1 MGYIHSVET
10 MGLVDGPGIRTV
22 FFLQGCRLRCKYCH
36 NPDTWAIAPKENI
49 KVREMSPKDVVDILS
64 RYKEYYGKDGGVTF
78 SGGEPLLQPEF
89 LKESLMLCKEK
100 NIHTCLDTAGVG
112 FGDYEDIL
120 KYTDLVLYDIK
131 HFEESQ
137 YKEITG
143 IGIEDTNIFLKKVQ
157 EMKIPLWIRHVV
169 VPGITD
175 SREHIKSLATYI
187 NTLRAVEKVELL
199 GYHRLGVNKYKNLGI
214 PYELEDVPEIN
225 SEKLKEL
232 QDIIESEASY
242 GN

>member
-49 KVREMSPKDVVDILS
+49 KAREMSPKDVVDILS
-64 RYKEYYGKDGGVTF
+64 RYKEYYGKNGGVTF

-100 NIHTCLDTAGVG
+100 NIHTCVDTAGVG
-112 FGDYEDIL
+112 LGDYEDIL

-143 IGIEDTNIFLKKVQ
+143 IGTEDTNIFLKKVQ
-157 EMKIPLWIRHVV
+157 EMKISLWIRHVV

-187 NTLRAVEKVELL
+187 NTLRGVEKVELL
-199 GYHRLGVNKYKNLGI
+199 GYHRLGVNKYKNMGI
-214 PYELEDVPEIN
+214 PYELKDVPEIN